1 MLEKNMK
8 KIWILT
14 VLFAFA
20 GCQPDAQQ
28 SPVAPPVAVEK
39 ADAQEKAAPA
49 QVAPVPQQ
57 EPAKDA
63 AVAPTVQSAQPK
75 PDAVKPA
82 IVSPPQVVPVQI
94 VESAKTEATVVK
106 EQAPV
111 AVPVKQGGLSEADA
125 LALAKK
131 KNCLACHA
139 LDKKMVGPAWRA
151 VAQKYRGQT
160 GAQAVVEAKVRKG
173 GKGDW
178 GSIAMPPQPAL
189 SGEELTGLTQ
199 FILQLQ

>member
-1 MLEKNMK
+1 MK
-8 KIWILT
+8 KVWILT

-28 SPVAPPVAVEK
+28 IPVAPPVAVEK
-39 ADAQEKAAPA
+39 AATQEKAVQAP
-49 QVAPVPQQ
+49 VAPTPQQ
-57 EPAKDA
+57 AAARDA
-63 AVAPTVQSAQPK
+63 AVTPTVQPAQHK

-94 VESAKTEATVVK
+94 VESAKTETTVVK

-111 AVPVKQGGLSEADA
+111 ALPVTQGGLSETDA

-139 LDKKMVGPAWRA
+139 LDKKLVGPAWRA
-151 VAQKYRGQT
+151 VAQKYRGLAD
-160 GAQAVVEAKVRKG
+160 AQAVLEAKVRKG
-173 GKGDW
+173 GKGGW

-189 SGEELTGLTQ
+189 SGEELTGLVQ
-199 FILQLQ
+199 FVLQLE